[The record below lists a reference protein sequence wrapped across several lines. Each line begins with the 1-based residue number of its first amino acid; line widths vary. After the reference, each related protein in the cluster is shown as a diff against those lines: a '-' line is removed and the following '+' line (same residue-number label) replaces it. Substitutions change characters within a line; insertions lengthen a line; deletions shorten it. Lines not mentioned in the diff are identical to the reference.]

1 VSYSDTAFTKDN
13 LDFYLRELA
22 KEFRRLNGK
31 VMPAEIILI
40 GGASVVANYGFRDL
54 TYDIDALITAS
65 SVMKDAIKNTG
76 EKLNLPTGWLNTD
89 FVKTRSYSSELYR
102 FSINYKTFSNILIVR
117 TIASEYLIAM
127 KLMSGRQYKYDLS
140 DVVGIL
146 LEHQK
151 RNAPITLAQIDKAF
165 TDLYGSWTDAPKVSA
180 EFLNDIFIDANYEQL
195 YQKYRNEEKL
205 ARKALI
211 YFQEQYHDIK
221 TEGNIQDILA
231 KLKKISNQEK

>member
-1 VSYSDTAFTKDN
+1 MSYSDTPFTKSN
-13 LDFYLRELA
+13 LDLCLRELA

-31 VMPAEIILI
+31 AIPGEIILI
-40 GGASVVANYGFRDL
+40 GGASVIANYGFRDL

-65 SVMKDAIKNTG
+65 SAMSDAIKSTG
-76 EKLNLPTGWLNTD
+76 EKLNLPTGWLNAD

-102 FSINYKTFSNILIVR
+102 FSVYYRTFSNILTVR

-151 RNAPITLAQIDKAF
+151 RNDPITLAQINNAF
-165 TDLYGSWTDAPKVSA
+165 TDLYGSWEAAPKVSV
-180 EFLNDIFIDANYEQL
+180 EFLNDIFIDANYEEL

-211 YFQEQYHDIK
+211 YFQEQYRDIK
-221 TEGNIQDILA
+221 TEGNIQNILA
-231 KLKKISNQEK
+231 KLKKISNHEK